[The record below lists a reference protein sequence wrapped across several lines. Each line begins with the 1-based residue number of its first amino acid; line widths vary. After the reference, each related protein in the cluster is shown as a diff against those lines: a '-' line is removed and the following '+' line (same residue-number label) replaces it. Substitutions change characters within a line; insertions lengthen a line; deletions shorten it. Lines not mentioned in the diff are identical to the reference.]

1 MRKDKRL
8 ERKRYIDL
16 LKVISAFGIVLLHV
30 NINSMH
36 EVQNL
41 LSKNH
46 QIASLSIHQVLYL
59 SVPVFIILTGCG
71 LLASDNY
78 EYKRLWPKILR
89 LILCIV
95 VFGSVFELARIIVR
109 HENISWLLFV
119 TDLINGTTWSH
130 MWYLNKILGVYLI
143 LPLLGFFVKNAGRR
157 DIYLLTGIL
166 FMFCSVIPWVA
177 GVAGFS
183 ISSVL
188 PLGSVFIPYV
198 LTGYI
203 LSTESAERCR
213 RAIIVSLP
221 LTVLS
226 IGLVAFYSAINDGMT
241 IRESNPLAVIASI
254 SIVLAVKGLEKDS
267 KGAGKFLE
275 NISRCTFGIYII
287 HPVFIHVFVSFLGIN
302 PQLKLPVLS
311 VPALAFLIFAISCIV
326 VYLLRKIP
334 FIRRFLL

>member
-1 MRKDKRL
+1 MGKDKRL

-41 LSKNH
+41 LTKNH

-188 PLGSVFIPYV
+188 PLDSVFIPYV
-198 LTGYI
+198 LT
-203 LSTESAERCR
+203 
-213 RAIIVSLP
+213 
-221 LTVLS
+221 
-226 IGLVAFYSAINDGMT
+226 D
-241 IRESNPLAVIASI
+241 
-254 SIVLAVKGLEKDS
+254 
-267 KGAGKFLE
+267 
-275 NISRCTFGIYII
+275 TF
-287 HPVFIHVFVSFLGIN
+287 
-302 PQLKLPVLS
+302 
-311 VPALAFLIFAISCIV
+311 
-326 VYLLRKIP
+326 
-334 FIRRFLL
+334 